1 MAGDMVSPLSH
12 QEIVIQI
19 SITNLNLGNKFTLGY
34 QGHQKYETCFK
45 SYKLRLQADI
55 VNICWVL
62 FNATNSPL
70 PLCKV
75 DVYFLF
81 VFYNDF
87 KTLHLQN
94 NSSFWRKVLM

>member
-45 SYKLRLQADI
+45 SYKLRLQAEK
-55 VNICWVL
+55 WV
-62 FNATNSPL
+62 
-70 PLCKV
+70 
-75 DVYFLF
+75 
-81 VFYNDF
+81 
-87 KTLHLQN
+87 
-94 NSSFWRKVLM
+94 